1 MPVEGGQMASTVAM
15 SDSILTSIKKQL
27 NIADSFTAFDSDII
41 LLINSAL
48 SALHQIGVGPDEGFS
63 IEDNTATWSEFID
76 DARLNMVF
84 QEVYLRV
91 RITFDP
97 PTGTVLGSMENTLK
111 ELDWRL
117 SVAAEEVNADE

>member
-1 MPVEGGQMASTVAM
+1 MAM

-27 NIADSFTAFDSDII
+27 NVADTFTAFDSDITM
-41 LLINSAL
+41 LINSAFSVL
-48 SALHQIGVGPDEGFS
+48 NQLGIGPSGGFS
-63 IEDNTATWSEFID
+63 IEDETATWGDFID
-76 DARLNMVF
+76 DSRLNMVY

-91 RITFDP
+91 KLSFDP

-117 SVAAEEVNADE
+117 TVAIEEVKASVE

>member
-1 MPVEGGQMASTVAM
+1 MASTVAM

>member
-1 MPVEGGQMASTVAM
+1 MAESPTM

-27 NIADSFTAFDSDII
+27 NIAENYTAFDPDII

-48 SALHQIGVGPDEGFS
+48 AALNQMGVGPASGFS
-63 IEDNTATWSEFID
+63 IEDDGAVWSDFID
-76 DARLNMVF
+76 NVRLNMVF

-91 RITFDP
+91 RIAFDP
-97 PTGTVLGSMENTLK
+97 PTGTVLGSMENVLK

-117 SVAAEEVNADE
+117 SVAAEEVAVNE